1 MCITFTAQS
10 TWNVWMKGAIS
21 SDVSFKSATAKCQRC
36 SKYYE
41 MFCVM
46 LCADSGCR
54 MAHACVYLL
63 IFGLLFFFSPCC
75 RHLVSQLLPH
85 FDKQL
90 PQRFLLLTVRI
101 ADADGRGQF
110 WPTSFANQ
118 HSHFCTDAF
127 EMHAVVCSIIDVI
140 RWWPRVH
147 FHGQMHVKMY
157 TISNSWPC
165 IYINWFMLLT
175 DDFWLQLHIQCWIE
189 ENKRK

>member
-63 IFGLLFFFSPCC
+63 IFGLLFFFSLLSSSCLAIAPAFRQATTAALSSAHRAHRRCGWKRAILADFICQPTLAFLHGCIWNACC
-75 RHLVSQLLPH
+75 CLLYHWCHP
-85 FDKQL
+85 L
-90 PQRFLLLTVRI
+90 MAAR
-101 ADADGRGQF
+101 
-110 WPTSFANQ
+110 
-118 HSHFCTDAF
+118 AF
-127 EMHAVVCSIIDVI
+127 
-140 RWWPRVH
+140 
-147 FHGQMHVKMY
+147 
-157 TISNSWPC
+157 SWPNAC
-165 IYINWFMLLT
+165 ENVHNQQFLAMHIYKLVYATNRWFLASATYPVLNW
-175 DDFWLQLHIQCWIE
+175 
-189 ENKRK
+189 RK